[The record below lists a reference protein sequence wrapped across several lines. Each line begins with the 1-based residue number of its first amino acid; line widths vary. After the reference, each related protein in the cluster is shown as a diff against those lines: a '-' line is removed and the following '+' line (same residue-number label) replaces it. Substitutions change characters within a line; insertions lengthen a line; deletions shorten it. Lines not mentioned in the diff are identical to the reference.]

1 MERRANISYA
11 ARATPT
17 EKNLREV
24 SAIRYKACTFSARH
38 IAFMHEGNIFNKFF
52 LPMSWYEVHGGAEL

>member
-1 MERRANISYA
+1 MEKESYISYA
-11 ARATPT
+11 APCYPKR
-17 EKNLREV
+17 ENLREV

-38 IAFMHEGNIFNKFF
+38 VAFMHEGNIFNKFF